1 MKKNETIITISSSE
15 LAKSLGLAES
25 DAIEWDVRQSLTE
38 QIIYIVKKK
47 SLTVTQLA
55 KYSGTSRARITKV
68 LKGDSLGISIDVL
81 LRILGATGQKVKLTY
96 KKSA

>member
-1 MKKNETIITISSSE
+1 MKKNKTIITKSSNE

-25 DAIEWDVRQSLTE
+25 DAVEWDVRQSLTE
-38 QIIYIVKKK
+38 QITYIVKKK
-47 SLTVTQLA
+47 SLTISQLA

-68 LKGDSLGISIDVL
+68 LKGNTLGISIDIL
-81 LRILGATGQKVKLTY
+81 LRILGATGQTVKLTY